1 MCGIAGFINFINNN
15 NHKEDLNTLNLMIN
29 SLSHRGPDN
38 TNVWTSQNKTA
49 YIAHSRL
56 SIIDLSNQANQ
67 PMISQNKQYVL
78 SFNGEI
84 YNFIELKTELEQIK
98 NINFKTSS
106 DTEVLLEL
114 ISEYGFETAIKKIT
128 GMFALCLWDNLN
140 NTLHLARDRIGEK
153 PIYYCNNNNS
163 FIFASEIKALLKY
176 KKISK
181 DININSLSSYFKYGY
196 FPSPNTIFKN
206 IYKLNPGEYL
216 FLDLKKNNSI
226 NLNKYWEYKN
236 KKFNTN
242 YEPFI
247 GNINEAEN
255 IIENKL
261 YNIISK
267 QKISDVPIGTFLSG
281 GVDSSLV
288 TSILSKIDN
297 DKINTFTIGFNDKRL
312 DESNYASKIAKY
324 LNTNHNEL
332 IVTDKDLLDVVYKI
346 PKIFDEP
353 FSDSSQI
360 PNYLV
365 SSLAKNNVTVALS
378 GDGGDELFGGYS
390 RYLWANNINS
400 YNPLLKKTISK
411 ALSWPNDNQIEFLY
425 KILKYFLPRKYHFK
439 FPSDKIG
446 KIKSILELNNIN
458 DVYQRL
464 ISIWPNPEI
473 LFNDNLD
480 LTNNDYDENLFQTNN
495 TDQIDM
501 MTRDIETYLP
511 DDLLTKVD
519 RTSMSVSLE
528 TRAPFLDHDL
538 VEFSSS
544 LPINMKINKNNQKI
558 ILKNILAKYIPV
570 KYFDRPK
577 MGFEVPIDDWLRG
590 PLKEY
595 CYDTINSF
603 KSNKIF
609 AVNKKI
615 IDEKIDQHMKSNNN
629 WHYQIWNILVFQSW
643 IDEYLK

>member
-84 YNFIELKTELEQIK
+84 YNFIELKTELEKIK

-242 YEPFI
+242 Y
-247 GNINEAEN
+247 
-255 IIENKL
+255 
-261 YNIISK
+261 
-267 QKISDVPIGTFLSG
+267 
-281 GVDSSLV
+281 
-288 TSILSKIDN
+288 
-297 DKINTFTIGFNDKRL
+297 
-312 DESNYASKIAKY
+312 
-324 LNTNHNEL
+324 
-332 IVTDKDLLDVVYKI
+332 
-346 PKIFDEP
+346 
-353 FSDSSQI
+353 
-360 PNYLV
+360 
-365 SSLAKNNVTVALS
+365 
-378 GDGGDELFGGYS
+378 
-390 RYLWANNINS
+390 
-400 YNPLLKKTISK
+400 
-411 ALSWPNDNQIEFLY
+411 
-425 KILKYFLPRKYHFK
+425 
-439 FPSDKIG
+439 
-446 KIKSILELNNIN
+446 
-458 DVYQRL
+458 
-464 ISIWPNPEI
+464 
-473 LFNDNLD
+473 
-480 LTNNDYDENLFQTNN
+480 
-495 TDQIDM
+495 
-501 MTRDIETYLP
+501 
-511 DDLLTKVD
+511 
-519 RTSMSVSLE
+519 
-528 TRAPFLDHDL
+528 
-538 VEFSSS
+538 
-544 LPINMKINKNNQKI
+544 
-558 ILKNILAKYIPV
+558 
-570 KYFDRPK
+570 
-577 MGFEVPIDDWLRG
+577 
-590 PLKEY
+590 
-595 CYDTINSF
+595 
-603 KSNKIF
+603 
-609 AVNKKI
+609 
-615 IDEKIDQHMKSNNN
+615 
-629 WHYQIWNILVFQSW
+629 
-643 IDEYLK
+643 